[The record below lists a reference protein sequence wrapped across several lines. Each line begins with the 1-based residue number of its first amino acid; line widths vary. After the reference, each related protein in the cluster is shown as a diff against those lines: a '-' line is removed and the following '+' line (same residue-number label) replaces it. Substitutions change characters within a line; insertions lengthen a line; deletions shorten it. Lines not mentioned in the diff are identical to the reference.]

1 MGQAFNLLLYFV
13 PLILLITST
22 LGYTLLE
29 SKRAM
34 AEVQSV
40 ARQLLPHSEQAFADN
55 LEAIIKNRG
64 LLGLAGFCFLLIFSS
79 TLFGSVRHILG
90 VWSVIGSRAP
100 LLPSTST
107 DPLVR
112 TVADLAREKLNQ
124 RHDRSDFIID
134 RTSVSL
140 STYPLRRSRAR

>member
-13 PLILLITST
+13 PLILLITSI

-64 LLGLAGFCFLLIFSS
+64 LLGLAGFCYLLIFSS
-79 TLFGSVRHILG
+79 TLFGSVCHILG
-90 VWSVIGSRAP
+90 V
-100 LLPSTST
+100 
-107 DPLVR
+107 
-112 TVADLAREKLNQ
+112 
-124 RHDRSDFIID
+124 
-134 RTSVSL
+134 
-140 STYPLRRSRAR
+140 